1 MKDPMTPLNAGDQPA
16 QLQYY
21 SGDYEVVVP
30 GRFVVCAVTGEK
42 IPLAHLRY
50 WNADL
55 QEAYLNCEVATRRI
69 LAWMAEGGD

>member
-1 MKDPMTPLNAGDQPA
+1 MKDPMTPFSTGDSPA
-16 QLQYY
+16 QLRYY

-30 GRFVVCAVTGEK
+30 GRHVLCAVTGDK

-55 QEAYLNCEVATRRI
+55 QEAYANCEVATRRMI
-69 LAWMAEGGD
+69 EWTAEGK